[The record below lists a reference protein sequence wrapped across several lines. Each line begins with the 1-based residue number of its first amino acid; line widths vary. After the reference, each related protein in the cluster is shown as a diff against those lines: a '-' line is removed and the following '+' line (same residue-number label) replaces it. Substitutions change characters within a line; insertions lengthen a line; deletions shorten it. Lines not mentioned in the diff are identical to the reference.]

1 MRKKFTGAIAAV
13 LSLSVC
19 LSIAGCAGNSDNA
32 EGDVPKLEIGSAEQT
47 DSPAWTEKA
56 VSIPEY
62 DKIGSMLFENGQSD
76 YSIVIAADA
85 ATNTYTAA
93 SELNYF
99 VSLASG
105 VSFSILEADSAVWS
119 ESAHYISIGDNA
131 VSEAAG
137 VTVPETL
144 NSHGFVVRTVGESLF
159 LQGVTSTGDIFA
171 VYDLLSLSLIHI

>member
-1 MRKKFTGAIAAV
+1 MRQSYRYRKKFTGAIAAV

-76 YSIVIAADA
+76 YAIVIAADA
-85 ATNTYTAA
+85 AANTYTAA

-99 VSLASG
+99 ISLASG
-105 VSFSILEADSAVWS
+105 VSFSMLEADSATWS
-119 ESAHYISIGDNA
+119 EGQCCVQSGGRHCSGNA
-131 VSEAAG
+131 
-137 VTVPETL
+137 
-144 NSHGFVVRTVGESLF
+144 
-159 LQGVTSTGDIFA
+159 QFA
-171 VYDLLSLSLIHI
+171 RICCADSR